1 LNAQNTPAESKPDL
15 ALEIAHL
22 LLIDVVGYSK
32 LLVNEQIEL
41 LQDLNQIVRNTEC
54 FRAAETKGKLIRV
67 PSGDGM
73 ALLFF
78 HSPEEPVRCAL
89 EISRTL
95 QEHPHIQLRMGV
107 HSGPVNQ
114 VTDVNDKTNIAGA
127 GINVAQR
134 VMDCGDAGHILLS
147 GHIAED
153 LTHYRHWQPYLHDLG
168 VCEVKHGLRLHL
180 VNLYKDNL
188 GNPHLP
194 DKLKRGRRWK
204 QTSGVS
210 VRPLITPRWP
220 KYALTA
226 VLLVSAVALA
236 ISFSVFYRRGSPAV
250 ARSSSAKAADGGLP
264 IAEKSIAVLP
274 FENRSEDKANA
285 YFAEGIQEEILT
297 RLSKIADLKVI
308 SRTSTQH
315 YKSAPENLPEIARQ
329 LGVAHILE
337 GSVQKSGEAVRVN
350 VQLIK
355 AANDSHMWADTF
367 DRKLTDIF
375 SVESEVAKAIA
386 DQLRAKLTGREEEV
400 IAAKPT
406 DNPEAYDAYL
416 RGLAFTLKTA
426 NTQANALGAQKYL
439 KEAVRLDPKFALGWA
454 LLSYVDSRGYVTT
467 SLQPTVAL
475 REEAR
480 QAAETAHSLQ
490 PNLGEALLAKGYYYY
505 GCLKDYDTAVRYFE
519 QARPFLPNSSRIPES
534 LAYVAR
540 RRVQWDQSESYFN
553 QAERLDPRNVN
564 LLSQHAFSYVLRRR
578 FPEALRKLD
587 QVLNITPDDVDAP
600 VAQAA
605 IAQAEGDLPRA
616 AALLALLHPTAADTY
631 ALETQIY
638 QAILERQPA
647 QIISRLKEIL
657 TEPDPALGYLNG
669 ELRFWL
675 GWAQEV
681 AGDHTA
687 AQRSWREARSELE
700 SFLKEQPENYHLI
713 GDLALTNMGLGDK
726 AAALA
731 LSERAMAA
739 NPIERDAITG
749 PAPIEVLARVA
760 SQIGEPDRCIAALQK
775 LLSIP
780 YSGPLATKS
789 IPLTPAL
796 LRLDPMFDPLR
807 NDPRFQKL
815 LASPE
820 PKKR

>member
-1 LNAQNTPAESKPDL
+1 MPIETKKEIE
-15 ALEIAHL
+15 LEIAHVL
-22 LLIDVVGYSK
+22 FIDIVGYSK
-32 LLVNEQIEL
+32 LSISDQHAAVEEL
-41 LQDLNQIVRNTEC
+41 TRIVRASEQ
-54 FRAAETKGKLIRV
+54 FQRAEAASRLTRI
-67 PSGDGM
+67 PTGDGM
-73 ALLFF
+73 ALVFYM
-78 HSPEEPVRCAL
+78 SPEAPAQCAVEISCAL
-89 EISRTL
+89 K
-95 QEHPHIQLRMGV
+95 EHPPRLQLRMGI
-107 HSGPVNQ
+107 HSGPVGG
-114 VTDVNDKTNIAGA
+114 VVDVNERANLAGA
-127 GINVAQR
+127 GLNMAQR

-147 GHIAED
+147 KHVAED
-153 LTHYRHWQPYLHDLG
+153 LEEYQRWRPRLHDLG
-168 VCEVKHGLRLHL
+168 SCEVKHGMRASV
-180 VNLYKDNL
+180 VNLYGDQF
-188 GNPHLP
+188 GNAKLP
-194 DKLKRGRRWK
+194 QRFETLHKRRTRLRWARRAA
-204 QTSGVS
+204 
-210 VRPLITPRWP
+210 
-220 KYALTA
+220 AL
-226 VLLVSAVALA
+226 LALA
-236 ISFSVFYRRGSPAV
+236 LVTAAIAMFSRYRERPSLPAM
-250 ARSSSAKAADGGLP
+250 
-264 IAEKSIAVLP
+264 EKSIAILP
-274 FENRSEDKANA
+274 FENLSHDPDNA
-285 YFAEGIQEEILT
+285 YFADGIQDEILT

-315 YKSAPENLPEIARQ
+315 YKTAPENLPEIARQ

-337 GSVQKSGEAVRVN
+337 GSVQKIGDAVRVN
-350 VQLIK
+350 VQL
-355 AANDSHMWADTF
+355 F

-386 DQLRAKLTGREEEV
+386 EQLRAHLTGQEEQL

-416 RGLAFTLKTA
+416 RGLALTLKTA
-426 NTQANALGAQKYL
+426 NTRGYAVGAQKYL
-439 KEAVRLDPKFALGWA
+439 REAVRLDPKFALAWA
-454 LLSYVDSRGYVTT
+454 LLSFVESRAYVNT

-519 QARPFLPNSSRIPES
+519 HAHQLLPNSSRIPES

-564 LLSQHAFSYVLRRR
+564 LLTQHAFSYVALRR
-578 FPEALRKLD
+578 FPEALRKFD
-587 QVLNITPDDVDAP
+587 QVLNITPDDVDIP

-616 AALLALLHPTAADTY
+616 AALLAPLHPTAADDIY
-631 ALETQIY
+631 ALETQVY

-647 QIISRLKEIL
+647 QIIPRLKEIL
-657 TEPDPALGYLNG
+657 TKPDPVLGYLNG

-675 GWAQEV
+675 GWAQQV
-681 AGDHTA
+681 AGNYSA
-687 AQRSWREARSELE
+687 AEESWRQARSELE
-700 SFLKEQPENYHLI
+700 SFLKEQPDNYHLI
-713 GDLALTNMGLGDK
+713 GDLALTSMGLGDK

-739 NPIERDAITG
+739 NPTERDGITG

-760 SQIGEPDRCIAALQK
+760 SQIGEPDRSIAALQK

-807 NDPRFQKL
+807 SDPRFQKL
-815 LASPE
+815 VASPG
-820 PKKR
+820 PK